1 MDILLRN
8 TCFLHVKE
16 MPKKISRP
24 AASKHD
30 VDFKLGVLRK
40 SRRLMNVSQAAS
52 ESGVSRTTIYRWNT
66 QFTEFGEKGLEAKKQ
81 SKPRHSQ
88 RVAEAVE
95 PVLALAKTHPDWGC
109 GRIVQELNSSGI
121 EISSPSVQKMLI
133 EYGLAN
139 QADRSRRLECDWG
152 DGKIT
157 PTAEQYRAMLKHNP
171 CLGDRIH
178 YQKTTGVQVI
188 GVGIYPLKG
197 LSGVPPCSIVVL
209 IDLASLVANC
219 IVWDENRDRQS
230 LQALQEKTRQNVG
243 LFRDSRKQPLHVIY
257 STKTA
262 YAPNPFENIIKIQ
275 STKIS
280 GGVEQ
285 IGAMRY
291 FFRLLSDTFV
301 PTVRD
306 NPKIV
311 GLDRLGQQL
320 QAWLDEYNMKQKRT
334 GFPTFGFTPQ
344 ECKSQ
349 IKYPA
354 SFCRPFPLSVPSA

>member
-1 MDILLRN
+1 MLRN

-40 SRRLMNVSQAAS
+40 SRRLMNVSLAAS
-52 ESGVSRTTIYRWNT
+52 ESGVSRNSIYRWHK
-66 QFTEFGEKGLEAKKQ
+66 QFIEHGKKGLEAKKQ

-95 PVLALAKTHPDWGC
+95 PVLTLASAHPDWGC
-109 GRIVQELNSSGI
+109 GRIVQELSSSGI

-139 QADRSRRLECDWG
+139 QADRSRRLECDWR
-152 DGKIT
+152 DGKIS

-171 CLGDRIH
+171 CLGDRVH
-178 YQKTTGVQVI
+178 YQKPLGVQAI

-197 LSGVPPCSIVVL
+197 LREVLPCSIVVL
-209 IDLASLVANC
+209 VDLSSLVANC
-219 IVWDENRDRQS
+219 IVWDEKRDRQS
-230 LQALQEKTRQNVG
+230 MQVLQEQTHRSVG
-243 LFRDSRKQPLHVIY
+243 LFRDSHKQPLHVIY

-262 YAPNPFENIIKIQ
+262 YAPNPFENIIKIR

-280 GGVEQ
+280 GGIEQ

-291 FFRLLSDTFV
+291 FFRLLTDTFV
-301 PTVRD
+301 LTVCD

-311 GLDRLGQQL
+311 SLDRLSQQL
-320 QAWLDEYNMKQKRT
+320 LAWLDEYNMKQKKT
-334 GFPTFGFTPQ
+334 GFPTFGFAPQ

-349 IKYPA
+349 IKFPA
-354 SFCRPFPLSVPSA
+354 SFCRPFPLNDPSA

>member
-1 MDILLRN
+1 MLTL
-8 TCFLHVKE
+8 
-16 MPKKISRP
+16 
-24 AASKHD
+24 AS
-30 VDFKLGVLRK
+30 
-40 SRRLMNVSQAAS
+40 A
-52 ESGVSRTTIYRWNT
+52 
-66 QFTEFGEKGLEAKKQ
+66 
-81 SKPRHSQ
+81 
-88 RVAEAVE
+88 
-95 PVLALAKTHPDWGC
+95 HPDWGC
-109 GRIVQELNSSGI
+109 GRIVQELSSFGI

-152 DGKIT
+152 DGKLN

-178 YQKTTGVQVI
+178 YQKPIGVQAI

-197 LSGVPPCSIVVL
+197 LSGVLPCSIVVL
-209 IDLASLVANC
+209 IDLSSLVANC
-219 IVWDENRDRQS
+219 IVWDEKRDRQS
-230 LQALQEKTRQNVG
+230 MQVLQEQTRRSVE
-243 LFRDSRKQPLHVIY
+243 LFRDSHKQPLHVIY

-262 YAPNPFENIIKIQ
+262 YAPNQFENIIKIQ
-275 STKIS
+275 SIKIS

-301 PTVRD
+301 PTVFD

-311 GLDRLGQQL
+311 GLDRLNQQL
-320 QAWLDEYNMKQKRT
+320 QVWLDEYNVKQKRT

-354 SFCRPFPLSVPSA
+354 SFCRPFPLNDPST

>member
-1 MDILLRN
+1 
-8 TCFLHVKE
+8 
-16 MPKKISRP
+16 
-24 AASKHD
+24 
-30 VDFKLGVLRK
+30 
-40 SRRLMNVSQAAS
+40 MNVSQAAS
-52 ESGVSRTTIYRWNT
+52 ESGVSRNSIYRWHQ
-66 QFTEFGEKGLEAKKQ
+66 QFIEHGEKGLEAKKQ
-81 SKPRHSQ
+81 NKPRHSQ

-95 PVLALAKTHPDWGC
+95 PVLTLAKTYPDWGC
-109 GRIVQELNSSGI
+109 GRIVRELSSSGI

-133 EYGLAN
+133 EYGLAT

-152 DGKIT
+152 DGKIN

-178 YQKTTGVQVI
+178 YLKPIGVQAI
-188 GVGIYPLKG
+188 GVGIYPMKG

-209 IDLASLVANC
+209 IDLSSLMANC
-219 IVWDENRDRQS
+219 IVWDEKRDRQS
-230 LQALQEKTRQNVG
+230 MQVLQEQTRRNVE
-243 LFRDSRKQPLHVIY
+243 LFRDGHEQLLHVIY
-257 STKTA
+257 STKVA
-262 YAPNPFENIIKIQ
+262 YAPSSFENIIKIK
-275 STKIS
+275 SVKIS

-306 NPKIV
+306 NHKIV
-311 GLDRLGQQL
+311 GLGRLGQQL
-320 QAWLDEYNMKQKRT
+320 QTWLDEYNMKQRRT

-354 SFCRPFPLSVPSA
+354 SFCRPFPLNDPSA